1 MVARGSQPAP
11 RKSTCR
17 PLTPRRESNGHSMYS
32 RRQASRGDGETHS
45 ERREKGKEA
54 SVDGKR
60 SHAKRGCTALP
71 PSIRKREAPSW
82 PMHPDGSGER
92 QPVGPWG
99 DTSQSVVVV
108 SSNDAIGEDAKK
120 WCSRERRLG
129 EADVDENRER
139 LSRARHGDAQGP

>member
-1 MVARGSQPAP
+1 
-11 RKSTCR
+11 
-17 PLTPRRESNGHSMYS
+17 
-32 RRQASRGDGETHS
+32 
-45 ERREKGKEA
+45 
-54 SVDGKR
+54 
-60 SHAKRGCTALP
+60 
-71 PSIRKREAPSW
+71 
-82 PMHPDGSGER
+82 MHPDGSGER

-99 DTSQSVVVV
+99 GTSQSVVVV